1 MTRYIAIVEERLKK
15 LNKWIIRWMPQKENE
30 RVDALARI
38 VATLS
43 INEMIMLP
51 IHIKVVP
58 SITPELVCNT
68 SQENSWWMLDIIKY
82 LQTGEVSEDGKQA
95 HKFYIQA
102 ACFTLINDQL
112 YKWSFGGP
120 YLKCLSE
127 PKAKY
132 VLVEL
137 YEGVCGNHPDEQ
149 TLAHH
154 VYMQGY
160 YWPTMK

>member
-38 VATLS
+38 VATLP

-68 SQENSWWMLDIIKY
+68 SQENS
-82 LQTGEVSEDGKQA
+82 
-95 HKFYIQA
+95 
-102 ACFTLINDQL
+102 
-112 YKWSFGGP
+112 
-120 YLKCLSE
+120 
-127 PKAKY
+127 
-132 VLVEL
+132 
-137 YEGVCGNHPDEQ
+137 
-149 TLAHH
+149 
-154 VYMQGY
+154 
-160 YWPTMK
+160 